1 MSNARAWW
9 QAARPILQLNI
20 ALPLLYGEALAFA
33 VTRHLS
39 LLLLVLAHLFGVLHQ
54 LFGVFANDVAD
65 YRTDA
70 ANTTFNEFSGGSRV
84 IADGKLTPMQLAQA
98 ALFMAL
104 AMGILG
110 ALLSL
115 RLHRPLSLVLISFA
129 VALMW
134 AYSFSPF
141 RLSYRGHGEIL
152 RGLGMGVVL
161 PLFGWYLQTR
171 DIEAVPWL
179 AFVPSF
185 ILGYAGN
192 VTVALPDYPSDLEG
206 EKRSFPVRY
215 GQRAGRIGSMLA
227 IAAAIAGASFVLP
240 RGTSAVL
247 VIVVALPLGVLWLN
261 LRGFADADA
270 DNHSACRRFVI
281 INEVA
286 INTTLLVWIVAL
298 FAFGR

>member
-33 VTRHLS
+33 VTRHFS
-39 LLLLVLAHLFGVLHQ
+39 ILLLVLAHLFGVLHQ

-70 ANTTFNEFSGGSRV
+70 ANVTFNEFSGGSRV
-84 IADGKLTPMQLAQA
+84 IAEGKLAPMQLAQA

-104 AMGILG
+104 SMGVLG

-161 PLFGWYLQTR
+161 PLFGYYLQSR
-171 DIEAVPWL
+171 EIEAAPWL

-185 ILGYAGN
+185 ILGYAVN
-192 VTVALPDYPSDLEG
+192 VTVALPDYPSDQAG
-206 EKRSFPVRY
+206 KKRSFPVRY
-215 GQRAGRIGSMLA
+215 GQRAGRIGSLVAVVVAAACTPLVLPHAGPALALA
-227 IAAAIAGASFVLP
+227 IALP
-240 RGTSAVL
+240 LAVL
-247 VIVVALPLGVLWLN
+247 FLN
-261 LRGFADADA
+261 LRGIPDADA
-270 DNHSACRRFVI
+270 DNREGCRRFVI
-281 INEVA
+281 VNEVA
-286 INTTLLVWIVAL
+286 INAALLVWIVAL